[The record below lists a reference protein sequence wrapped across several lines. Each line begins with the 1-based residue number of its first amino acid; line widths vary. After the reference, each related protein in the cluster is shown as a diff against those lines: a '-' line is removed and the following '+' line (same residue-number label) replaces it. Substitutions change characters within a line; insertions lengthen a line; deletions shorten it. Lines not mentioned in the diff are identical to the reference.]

1 MYFMNKSSVF
11 KLTHFLLMSPCRWSG
26 SSLASACFCSLPP
39 PSSSWPLPSS
49 SAASA
54 SAAKAMT
61 TRCQP
66 KHANR
71 RRERR
76 ATSRM
81 GHPIF
86 SFFTP
91 FIRSLPPTSFERFH
105 IFWAENVHQPPGR
118 FGIHHSAWE
127 RGMAGK
133 ATLHLGLKRGAGLK
147 GRGGQTWTMGRRV
160 HETLVGLGTWRKSG
174 LCQPVLNRGL
184 TMVWYCGESL
194 RTKERSKWRNAFLLY
209 GTVSCR
215 SHLFRKNFNFIALFC
230 RFVVCNK
237 SFFFLPP
244 HRHHTWCSSTDSVR
258 SIRVTPRM
266 FGVHSI
272 CTQSGIPTSSSR
284 LR

>member
-1 MYFMNKSSVF
+1 
-11 KLTHFLLMSPCRWSG
+11 MSPCRWSG
-26 SSLASACFCSLPP
+26 SSLASACSCSLPP
-39 PSSSWPLPSS
+39 PSFSWPLPSS

-54 SAAKAMT
+54 SAAKAT
-61 TRCQP
+61 TTPCQP

-71 RRERR
+71 RAERR
-76 ATSRM
+76 ATPRM

-91 FIRSLPPTSFERFH
+91 LYVLFLPPALSAFIF
-105 IFWAENVHQPPGR
+105 FWAENVHQPPGR
-118 FGIHHSAWE
+118 FGIHRSAWE

-147 GRGGQTWTMGRRV
+147 GRGGQTRTMDRSV

-174 LCQPVLNRGL
+174 PCQAVLSRGF
-184 TMVWYCGESL
+184 TVVWYCGVSL

-230 RFVVCNK
+230 QFVVCNK

-244 HRHHTWCSSTDSVR
+244 HRRHTRCSSTDSVR

-272 CTQSGIPTSSSR
+272 CTQSVIPTSRSR